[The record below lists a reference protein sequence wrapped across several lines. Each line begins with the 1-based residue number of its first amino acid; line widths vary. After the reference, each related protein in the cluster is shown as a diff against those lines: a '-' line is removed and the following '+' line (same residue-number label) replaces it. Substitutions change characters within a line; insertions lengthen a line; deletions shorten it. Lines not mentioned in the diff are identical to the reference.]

1 MNGKKEESK
10 MGELLA
16 KIVGSL
22 ESGERKD
29 STSSN
34 RNSLPYNF
42 STDCLN
48 SPPSAGWHMSLP
60 VFPVREQRYLCVT
73 EYVGYSGLNLSE
85 LSQTEHK
92 KDIIC
97 RRGNGVAFDPGLMC
111 TKSLK
116 LKFGEIFNI

>member
-34 RNSLPYNF
+34 RNNTILALTVSIVLH
-42 STDCLN
+42 L
-48 SPPSAGWHMSLP
+48 L
-60 VFPVREQRYLCVT
+60 
-73 EYVGYSGLNLSE
+73 VG
-85 LSQTEHK
+85 
-92 KDIIC
+92 I
-97 RRGNGVAFDPGLMC
+97 
-111 TKSLK
+111 
-116 LKFGEIFNI
+116 